1 MKTINFLIA
10 LTLSLIFMYLAI
22 KTRGYFAI
30 GGEIFLPIAV
40 IAVHVYKCTK
50 NNSR

>member
-22 KTRGYFAI
+22 KSRGYFAI
-30 GGEIFLPIAV
+30 GGEVFIPILV
-40 IAVHVYKCTK
+40 IAFHVYKRTK